1 MKKEE
6 KNGISLFS
14 KTESLVDSDPMEEI
28 FALNLGD
35 FISENLIS
43 KELAKKIGKSEKD
56 KKESLINQLKELVSI
71 YSLKNTLCVLT
82 FDSKEEQVIYNSIAK
97 SICQMVEVE
106 NCRIY
111 LSYEFTKSDNKE
123 NDLILA
129 GFAAVEGAKYYDV
142 DSSSAVAS
150 AYNERDI
157 VKKDGVIAIPMHS
170 NVTIAGVIE
179 VVADDLAVEF
189 VELIQSIANLLGT
202 SMQLQRQIDEA
213 NLLIEDSG
221 VFTDELKHVRAEL
234 TGLIGDLCD
243 FQQLFVENL
252 AQSVDAKGQYTVS
265 HSKNTAELARK
276 ICRQLE
282 LNEKTT
288 DLIYYAG
295 LLQNIG
301 KISVPERLFATNGK
315 LSPEDL
321 AKIQQQSNIGVQVLM
336 NINFLSE
343 VVPYI
348 TYKTER
354 YDGKGLPAG
363 LGGQSIPLGS
373 RIIAV
378 ADAYCA
384 MTSDR
389 PYRKAMAKDD
399 AIKIMRE
406 EIGQKWDGVVIQALE
421 NCI

>member
-1 MKKEE
+1 MKKEQNE
-6 KNGISLFS
+6 GISLFS
-14 KTESLVDSDPMEEI
+14 QTDALIDTDPMEEI

-35 FISENLIS
+35 FISENLIT
-43 KELAKKIGKSEKD
+43 KELAQKIGKSEKD
-56 KKESLINQLKELVSI
+56 KKESLKNQLKELISI
-71 YSLKNTLCVLT
+71 YSLDNTLCVLT
-82 FDSKEEQVIYNSIAK
+82 FDKKEEQAIFSAIAK
-97 SICQMVEVE
+97 SICQMVEIE
-106 NCRIY
+106 DCRIY
-111 LSYEFTKSDNKE
+111 LSYEFSKRDNSE

-129 GFAAVEGAKYYDV
+129 GNTGSDCKKVYDLDMECPVVKAFNTRKIVNESGIIAV
-142 DSSSAVAS
+142 
-150 AYNERDI
+150 
-157 VKKDGVIAIPMHS
+157 PMHS
-170 NVTIAGVIE
+170 NIQVVGVVEMEASHLADEFIE
-179 VVADDLAVEF
+179 LV
-189 VELIQSIANLLGT
+189 QSIADLLGT
-202 SMQLQRQIDEA
+202 SLLLQHRIDET
-213 NLLIEDSG
+213 NLLISQENI
-221 VFTDELKHVRAEL
+221 FADELQHIRAEL

-243 FQQLFVENL
+243 YQQIFVENI
-252 AQSVDAKGQYTVS
+252 ARSVDTKGQYKVS
-265 HSKNTAELARK
+265 HSKNTAQLARK
-276 ICRQLE
+276 ICKQLE

-301 KISVPERLFATNGK
+301 KISVPEKLFATNGK

-321 AKIQQQSNIGVQVLM
+321 SRIQNQTNLGVQVLM

-354 YDGKGLPAG
+354 FDGKGGPEG
-363 LGGQSIPLGS
+363 LKGQSIPLGS

-389 PYRKAMAKDD
+389 PYRKAMPKEEALE
-399 AIKIMRE
+399 IMRS

-421 NCI
+421 NCL